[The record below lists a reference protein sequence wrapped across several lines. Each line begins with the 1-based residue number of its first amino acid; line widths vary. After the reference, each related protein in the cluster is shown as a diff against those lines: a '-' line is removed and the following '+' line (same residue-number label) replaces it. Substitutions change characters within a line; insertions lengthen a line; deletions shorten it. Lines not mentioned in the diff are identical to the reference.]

1 MSKVDAGMSVRIAS
15 LLEAERAISSAG
27 MLIFTNMNTNQDGS
41 YLLRVGAANLHIS
54 IRRGLDGE
62 LHLSVRE
69 ESTGNLS
76 TRIVPPVEVYSNSP
90 QQLLAYHFP
99 QMLTEIAVF
108 LKMEYVGP

>member
-54 IRRGLDGE
+54 IRRGLGGE

-76 TRIVPPVEVYSNSP
+76 TRIVPPAEVFSSSP
-90 QQLLAYHFP
+90 QQLLAHHFP

-108 LKMEYVGP
+108 LKLEYVGT